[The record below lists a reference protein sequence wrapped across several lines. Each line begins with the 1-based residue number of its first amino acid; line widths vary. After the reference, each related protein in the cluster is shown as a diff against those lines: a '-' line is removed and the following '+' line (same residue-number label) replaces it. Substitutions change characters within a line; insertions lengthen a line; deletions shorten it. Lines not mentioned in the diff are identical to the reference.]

1 MAGVCRFVLLNAT
14 ARKLLSENGNALAAA
29 LVQKAF
35 GWINAQGPGGV
46 MQAVRGRSGRCWP
59 LWALIILIL
68 LWTIAA
74 AGDEKVNDI
83 LLGAAPQSLALNPIT
98 NIIYVTVNNP
108 IGTNP
113 GSVYVVDAVQQTV
126 VTVVPVGISPGTG
139 PNGIAVNA
147 TTNKTYVANYG
158 SGMVSVIDGNNNY
171 AVHSVTVGNGPD
183 DIAVNETSDTIY
195 VTNYTDNTVSAIDG
209 ATEKVTTILTGT
221 GPRWLAVNPVTN
233 RAYVANQDGT
243 VTVIDGASDKATSI
257 PVGSNLSLGQVA
269 VNTKTNKIYVAN
281 NTPYKT
287 GIAVIDGTTNA
298 VINTVACSPSWG
310 VAVNSATN
318 MIYASNYTAGTVTVI
333 DGSSNSAVVLS
344 APSQPKSIAIDS
356 AINRVYVASYLGS
369 AITVIDGASNQIA
382 TIAVGSEPACDRGE
396 REPGPGICG
405 QHGLK
410 QP

>member
-126 VTVVPVGISPGTG
+126 VTVVPVGR
-139 PNGIAVNA
+139 A
-147 TTNKTYVANYG
+147 T
-158 SGMVSVIDGNNNY
+158 
-171 AVHSVTVGNGPD
+171 
-183 DIAVNETSDTIY
+183 
-195 VTNYTDNTVSAIDG
+195 
-209 ATEKVTTILTGT
+209 
-221 GPRWLAVNPVTN
+221 
-233 RAYVANQDGT
+233 
-243 VTVIDGASDKATSI
+243 
-257 PVGSNLSLGQVA
+257 
-269 VNTKTNKIYVAN
+269 
-281 NTPYKT
+281 
-287 GIAVIDGTTNA
+287 
-298 VINTVACSPSWG
+298 
-310 VAVNSATN
+310 
-318 MIYASNYTAGTVTVI
+318 
-333 DGSSNSAVVLS
+333 S
-344 APSQPKSIAIDS
+344 APSMISLSSS
-356 AINRVYVASYLGS
+356 ARAMALRPPRCLLSTSMARCSSTRRIRSTSSSMILDVS
-369 AITVIDGASNQIA
+369 
-382 TIAVGSEPACDRGE
+382 SE
-396 REPGPGICG
+396 
-405 QHGLK
+405 
-410 QP
+410 